1 MNKTIKEHPDSYNGW
16 TNYATWR
23 VNLEILGDMDWYETE
38 HVDADYLQE
47 LVENIVFGEHKAN
60 NTITSKLAEDYARV
74 FLSEV
79 NYHEIL
85 EHILDE
91 KEIEKQTENE

>member
-1 MNKTIKEHPDSYNGW
+1 MNKEYNGW

-38 HVDADYLQE
+38 HVSVDYLKE
-47 LVENIVFGEHKAN
+47 LVEEIVFGDEERKQDLLKDSYAN
-60 NTITSKLAEDYARV
+60 AY
-74 FLSEV
+74 LSEV

-85 EHILDE
+85 QHMLE
-91 KEIEKQTENE
+91 EIELELENI

>member
-23 VNLEILGDMDWYETE
+23 VNLEILGDIDWSESDNATVE
-38 HVDADYLQE
+38 DLQE
-47 LVENIVFGEHKAN
+47 IVEDVVFGNDPESKQDLLKDSYAN
-60 NTITSKLAEDYARV
+60 A

-79 NYHEIL
+79 NYYEIL
-85 EHILDE
+85 QHVLE
-91 KEIEKQTENE
+91 EINLHNEEA